1 MSAAKRLASLAKALE
16 SRAATL
22 ALVAAIAA
30 AAVVLR

>member
-1 MSAAKRLASLAKALE
+1 MIAAKRLQSLAKALE